1 MSIRIFGWFGGSI
14 AVIYNIPQI
23 YKNYKTKSCDDISQ
37 VSISMRILSYIFY
50 IIHGIIIDDPPLLW
64 MTLIGCLQL
73 ILLWIQII
81 FYTKRSIK
89 IINRSNKLTVVNS
102 TEITEEIETTDVITA
117 IPEEINDN
125 II

>member
-50 IIHGIIIDDPPLLW
+50 IIHGIIINDPPLLW

-73 ILLWIQII
+73 ILLWVQII
-81 FYTKRSIK
+81 FYTKRSIQ
-89 IINRSNKLTVVNS
+89 IINRSNTLTVLNSIES
-102 TEITEEIETTDVITA
+102 TETPETTNQKIDENNTI
-117 IPEEINDN
+117 
-125 II
+125 